1 MESPD
6 RILFGLSMLFGGGFI
21 KASAAFC
28 IMNAT
33 QSSCGFQNFGVCCC
47 GQGYLYGMGQI
58 FDFIKCDNCVLDMPE
73 VMTWCLC
80 FRSFIIL
87 DK

>member
-6 RILFGLSMLFGGGFI
+6 RILFGLSMLFGGCFI

-33 QSSCGFQNFGVCCC
+33 QSSCGSKNIRV
-47 GQGYLYGMGQI
+47 
-58 FDFIKCDNCVLDMPE
+58 
-73 VMTWCLC
+73 
-80 FRSFIIL
+80 
-87 DK
+87 